1 MTRGTHLSAWWR
13 IAVVAFVLGAALTVA
28 RAQQAARY
36 PTVGLVLSVD
46 ASHQTFTASIDRIPG
61 VMEAMSMPFRV
72 RDARDLAGVVPGA
85 FIDFTLVVGAD
96 ASYAESLHVRRT
108 GSLEQD
114 PLIARRLSVMRQV
127 ASGRAPNAIAVGAH
141 VPNFHLIDQQSRPV
155 TLSAFAGKVVAIN
168 FMYTTCQLPDFCLR
182 IVNHFGALQK
192 RFAVDLGRDL
202 IFLTMSFDPIRD
214 QPDVLARYAAQWS
227 PNPNTWHFL
236 TGQPDEVERA
246 LEAFGVAAFPDEGLM
261 DHSLHTVIINRDGT
275 LAANVEGNQY
285 TADQLGDLI
294 DCVLDADATH

>member
-1 MTRGTHLSAWWR
+1 M
-13 IAVVAFVLGAALTVA
+13 
-28 RAQQAARY
+28 
-36 PTVGLVLSVD
+36 GLVLAVD
-46 ASHQTFTASIDRIPG
+46 AAHQTFIASIDRIPG
-61 VMEAMSMPFRV
+61 FMDAMSMPFHV
-72 RDARDLAGVVPGA
+72 RDAHDLTGVAPGA
-85 FIDFTLVVGAD
+85 FVDFTLVVGAD
-96 ASYAESLHVRRT
+96 ASYAESIHVRRT

-127 ASGRAPNAIAVGAH
+127 ASGRAPAVLPIGAH
-141 VPNFHLIDQQSRPV
+141 VPDFHLIDQNSRPV
-155 TLSAFAGKVVAIN
+155 SLSEFSGKVVAIN

-192 RFAVDLGRDL
+192 RFAADLGRDL

-227 PNPNTWHFL
+227 PNPDTWHFL

-261 DHSLHTVIINRDGT
+261 DHSLHTVVITRDGT

-285 TADQLGDLI
+285 TSDQLGDLI
-294 DCVLDADATH
+294 ARVLGSRPAR